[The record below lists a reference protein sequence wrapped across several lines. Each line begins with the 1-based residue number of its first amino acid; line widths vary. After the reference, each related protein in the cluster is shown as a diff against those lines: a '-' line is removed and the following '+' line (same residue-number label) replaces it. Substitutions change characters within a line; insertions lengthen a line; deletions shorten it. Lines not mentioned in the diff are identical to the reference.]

1 MEDTTVDLFCDNDKF
16 CQYAGEFISRI
27 RNSVE
32 NNVTLQKDEIKRM
45 LETIDITKFNL
56 NGETVEDRILNF
68 TVKYIIKVREK
79 LSLLDKKLYIND
91 RGIVSITPEYY
102 IDKNNNIIPD
112 PSATE
117 TLAAY
122 INENWLLKNTEI
134 NTVILENKDIK
145 LNAEEQTFT
154 IRVNGNDY
162 IFKFENDETILED
175 IKSIPQDENP
185 RAKFVEEFSNKVHSL
200 INSLSKDADITKMT
214 KIKLK
219 IYNIGRA
226 VAKVMSTLDINAIA
240 EELSDPDAFVFEVVG
255 KYLPTDI
262 DIMVKEG
269 TINKIQVIRD
279 SLTTNN
285 EGNFKMKFVKEFK
298 KEVRFLI
305 SNLSKDK
312 DITKLSKVQSVL
324 YIRGK
329 AIVEILSTLD
339 IDTIADDL
347 FDTNVSVSEVIEKY
361 VPREVDFKVIQG
373 VESKLYTL
381 RNSLFNEFGI

>member
-56 NGETVEDRILNF
+56 KGETVEDRIQSFNAR
-68 TVKYIIKVREK
+68 YISKVREK
-79 LSLLDKKLYIND
+79 LAILPRRLYTNSSD
-91 RGIVSITPEYY
+91 VATITPEYL

-112 PSATE
+112 PNAIVSFAE
-117 TLAAY
+117 H
-122 INENWLLKNTEI
+122 INENELLKNTEI
-134 NTVILENKDIK
+134 NTVTLEDSDIK

-154 IRVNGNDY
+154 VRVNGNDY
-162 IFKFENDETILED
+162 VFGFEENEAILKD
-175 IKSIPQDENP
+175 IRPLPQDENP
-185 RAKFVEEFSNKVHSL
+185 QIKFVDEFSKEVQSL

-240 EELSDPDAFVFEVVG
+240 EELSNPDTFVFEVVD

-262 DIMVKEG
+262 DNMAKEG
-269 TINKIQVIRD
+269 TINKIQAIRD
-279 SLTTNN
+279 SLNN

-298 KEVRFLI
+298 KKVRFLI

-373 VESKLYTL
+373 VESKLYAL

>member
-56 NGETVEDRILNF
+56 NGETVEDRIQSFNAQ
-68 TVKYIIKVREK
+68 YISKVRDK
-79 LSLLDKKLYIND
+79 LASLPRRLYTNSSD
-91 RGIVSITPEYY
+91 VATITPEYL

-112 PSATE
+112 PNAIVSFAE
-117 TLAAY
+117 H
-122 INENWLLKNTEI
+122 INENELLKNTEL

-154 IRVNGNDY
+154 IRVSGNDY
-162 IFKFENDETILED
+162 IFKFENDEAILED
-175 IKSIPQDENP
+175 IKSIPQDENLQV
-185 RAKFVEEFSNKVHSL
+185 KFVEEFSKEVHSL

-240 EELSDPDAFVFEVVG
+240 EELSNPDAFVFEVVG

-269 TINKIQVIRD
+269 TINKIQAIRD
-279 SLTTNN
+279 SHTTNN

-298 KEVRFLI
+298 KKVRFLI

-373 VESKLYTL
+373 VESKLYAL

>member
-1 MEDTTVDLFCDNDKF
+1 M
-16 CQYAGEFISRI
+16 
-27 RNSVE
+27 
-32 NNVTLQKDEIKRM
+32 
-45 LETIDITKFNL
+45 
-56 NGETVEDRILNF
+56 
-68 TVKYIIKVREK
+68 
-79 LSLLDKKLYIND
+79 
-91 RGIVSITPEYY
+91 
-102 IDKNNNIIPD
+102 
-112 PSATE
+112 
-117 TLAAY
+117 
-122 INENWLLKNTEI
+122 
-134 NTVILENKDIK
+134 
-145 LNAEEQTFT
+145 
-154 IRVNGNDY
+154 
-162 IFKFENDETILED
+162 ED
-175 IKSIPQDENP
+175 IKSIPQDENLQV
-185 RAKFVEEFSNKVHSL
+185 KFVEEFSKEVHSL

-240 EELSDPDAFVFEVVG
+240 EELSNPDAFVFEVVG

-269 TINKIQVIRD
+269 TINKIQAIRD

-298 KEVRFLI
+298 KKVRFLI

-373 VESKLYTL
+373 VESKLYAL

>member
-56 NGETVEDRILNF
+56 NGETVEDRIQSFNAQ
-68 TVKYIIKVREK
+68 YISKVCDK
-79 LSLLDKKLYIND
+79 LASLPRRLYTNSSD
-91 RGIVSITPEYY
+91 VATITPKYFIGE
-102 IDKNNNIIPD
+102 NNNIIPN
-112 PSATE
+112 PNGTISFAE
-117 TLAAY
+117 H
-122 INENWLLKNTEI
+122 INENGLLKNTEL

-154 IRVNGNDY
+154 IRVSGNDY
-162 IFKFENDETILED
+162 IFKFENDEAILED
-175 IKSIPQDENP
+175 IKSIPQDENLQV
-185 RAKFVEEFSNKVHSL
+185 KFVEEFSKEVHSL

-240 EELSDPDAFVFEVVG
+240 EELSNPDAFVFEVVG

-269 TINKIQVIRD
+269 TINKIQAIRD

-298 KEVRFLI
+298 KKVRFLI

-373 VESKLYTL
+373 VESKLYAL

>member
-16 CQYAGEFISRI
+16 CQYAGEFILRI

-56 NGETVEDRILNF
+56 NGETVEDRIQSFNAQ
-68 TVKYIIKVREK
+68 YISKVREK
-79 LSLLDKKLYIND
+79 LAILPRRLYVNSS
-91 RGIVSITPEYY
+91 GIASITPEYL
-102 IDKNNNIIPD
+102 IDRNNNIIPY
-112 PSATE
+112 PESASSFAE
-117 TLAAY
+117 Y
-122 INENWLLKNTEI
+122 INRDGLMKNTEL
-134 NTVILENKDIK
+134 NTVIFEKEDIK
-145 LNAEEQTFT
+145 LNAEEHIFT

-162 IFKFENDETILED
+162 IFEFENDEAILKDIRTISDE
-175 IKSIPQDENP
+175 ENP
-185 RAKFVEEFSNKVHSL
+185 QVKFAEEFDKKVQLL
-200 INSLSKDADITKMT
+200 ISSLSKNEDITKMS
-214 KIKLK
+214 KVKLM
-219 IYNIGRA
+219 IYNKGKAIA
-226 VAKVMSTLDINAIA
+226 SLLSTLDINAIA
-240 EELSDPDAFVFEVVG
+240 EELSNPDAFVFEVVD
-255 KYLPTDI
+255 KYLPADG
-262 DIMVKEG
+262 DASAKEG
-269 TINKIQVIRD
+269 VRSKIQSVRD
-279 SLTTNN
+279 SIIKNN
-285 EGNFKMKFVKEFK
+285 GGNFKMKFVKEFK
-298 KEVRFLI
+298 KKMRFLI

-373 VESKLYTL
+373 VESKLYAL

>member
-56 NGETVEDRILNF
+56 NGETVEDRIQSFNAQ
-68 TVKYIIKVREK
+68 YISKVRDK
-79 LSLLDKKLYIND
+79 LASLPRRLYTNSSD
-91 RGIVSITPEYY
+91 VATITPEYF

-112 PSATE
+112 PNGTISFAE
-117 TLAAY
+117 H
-122 INENWLLKNTEI
+122 INENGLLKNTEL

-154 IRVNGNDY
+154 IRVSGNDY
-162 IFKFENDETILED
+162 IFKFENDEAILED
-175 IKSIPQDENP
+175 IKSIPQDENLQV
-185 RAKFVEEFSNKVHSL
+185 KFVEEFSKEVHSL

-240 EELSDPDAFVFEVVG
+240 EELSNPDAFVFEVVG

-269 TINKIQVIRD
+269 TINKIQAIRD

-298 KEVRFLI
+298 KKVRFLI

-373 VESKLYTL
+373 VESKLYAL